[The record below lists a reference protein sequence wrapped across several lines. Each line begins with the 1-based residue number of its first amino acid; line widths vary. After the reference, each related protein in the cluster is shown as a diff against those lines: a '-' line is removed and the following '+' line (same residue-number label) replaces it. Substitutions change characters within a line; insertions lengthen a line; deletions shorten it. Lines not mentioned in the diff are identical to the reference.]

1 MTPNPFLNQVR
12 RRIAM
17 TGGWS
22 RHAKYPQAKRPVE
35 KPQHVFVL
43 IREGRHFAVVAKN
56 LDEAETRLTA
66 TLAVEA

>member
-1 MTPNPFLNQVR
+1 MTLNPFLNQVR
-12 RRIAM
+12 RRIAV

-43 IREGRHFAVVAKN
+43 IREGRHFAVVAKD
-56 LDEAETRLTA
+56 LTEAETRLTA
-66 TLAVEA
+66 TLD